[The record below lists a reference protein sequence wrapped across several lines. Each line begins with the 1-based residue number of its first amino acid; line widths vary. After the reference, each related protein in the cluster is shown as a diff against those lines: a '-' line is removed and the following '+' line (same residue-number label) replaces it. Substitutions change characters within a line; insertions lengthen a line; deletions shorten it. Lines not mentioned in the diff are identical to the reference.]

1 MTKLLKIQY
10 ETEII
15 LHNAK
20 LYIQTHI
27 HKGLLSIMT

>member
-15 LHNAK
+15 MQN
-20 LYIQTHI
+20 YIYKHKYM
-27 HKGLLSIMT
+27 KGLLSIMI